1 MIFTAF
7 KKKFVRNQV
16 RNHFSRTPVCPDPYE
31 SEFVV
36 VRPSLQGEE
45 AGEGLFAKKG
55 IAAGTVAA
63 LFNGVNIVFFK

>member
-1 MIFTAF
+1 M
-7 KKKFVRNQV
+7 
-16 RNHFSRTPVCPDPYE
+16 RNHFSRTPLCPDPYE

-45 AGEGLFAKKG
+45 AGEGLFARKG

-63 LFNGVNIVFFK
+63 LFNGVNIVFLI